1 MGCWEEWE
9 ERGGGDGLFT
19 QSSQSTILPLHP
31 NSVRIYSFIRKNG
44 WMRNNPLEIFRALSD
59 EVRLRILAALMGAE
73 LSVAE
78 LVEVLGLPQ
87 STVSRHLKPL
97 REAGLAET
105 RREGTSVYYRRG
117 ALVHEPDLAPLLENR
132 LRALRTS
139 ERDGAAVRRVLD
151 LRRQRSKDFF
161 EKMAGRYESLTQPGG
176 GWEAL
181 AAALAA
187 GFAGQEVA
195 DLGAG
200 EGALTMLL
208 ARFAKSVV
216 AVDQSKAMLREVREK
231 AKRAGLGD
239 RVKVAEGD
247 FEDLP
252 LKANSVDA
260 VFVSQALHHAARPG
274 HAVAAAA
281 RLLRPGGKLVILD
294 LVRHEQDWVREQWAD
309 QWLGFE
315 AREVQGWM
323 EAAGLQALV
332 TERLSGAAPDLAVL
346 LAVGVKNRETS
357 NIQH

>member
-1 MGCWEEWE
+1 M
-9 ERGGGDGLFT
+9 
-19 QSSQSTILPLHP
+19 S
-31 NSVRIYSFIRKNG
+31 
-44 WMRNNPLEIFRALSD
+44 NPLEIFRALAD
-59 EVRLRILAALMGAE
+59 EVRLRILSALMGAE

-97 REAGLAET
+97 REAGLVET

-139 ERDGAAVRRVLD
+139 ERDSASVRRVLD

-187 GFAGQEVA
+187 GFAGQDVA

-231 AKRAGLGD
+231 ARRAGLGD

-281 RLLRPGGKLVILD
+281 RLLRSGGKLVILD

-346 LAVGVKNRETS
+346 LAVGVKRGETS
-357 NIQH
+357 NIQR

>member
-1 MGCWEEWE
+1 M
-9 ERGGGDGLFT
+9 
-19 QSSQSTILPLHP
+19 S
-31 NSVRIYSFIRKNG
+31 
-44 WMRNNPLEIFRALSD
+44 NNPLEIFRALSD

-231 AKRAGLGD
+231 AKRAGLGE

>member
-1 MGCWEEWE
+1 MPEVI
-9 ERGGGDGLFT
+9 D
-19 QSSQSTILPLHP
+19 
-31 NSVRIYSFIRKNG
+31 
-44 WMRNNPLEIFRALSD
+44 IFRALSD
-59 EVRLRILAALMGAE
+59 EVRLRILAAVMGAE

-78 LVEVLGLPQ
+78 LVEVLELPQ

-117 ALVHEPDLAPLLENR
+117 DLLSEPEWAPLLEKR
-132 LRALRTS
+132 LRALRSAT
-139 ERDGAAVRRVLD
+139 RDAAAVRRVLD

-161 EKMAGRYESLTQPGG
+161 EKVAGRYETLTQPGG

-187 GFAGQEVA
+187 GFAGQDVA

-208 ARFAKSVV
+208 ARFARSVV
-216 AVDQSKAMLREVREK
+216 AVDQSKAMLREVRDK

-247 FEDLP
+247 LEDLP
-252 LKANSVDA
+252 LKPASVDA
-260 VFVSQALHHAARPG
+260 VFLSQALHHSARPG
-274 HAVAAAA
+274 PAVAAAA
-281 RLLRPGGKLVILD
+281 RLLRTGGKLVILD
-294 LVRHEQDWVREQWAD
+294 LVRHEQDWVRQQWAD

-315 AREVQGWM
+315 AREVKGWM
-323 EAAGLQALV
+323 EEAGLESLV
-332 TERLSGAAPDLAVL
+332 TERLSGATPELAVL
-346 LAVGVKNRETS
+346 LAVGCKKE
-357 NIQH
+357 NIQR

>member
-1 MGCWEEWE
+1 MPEVI
-9 ERGGGDGLFT
+9 D
-19 QSSQSTILPLHP
+19 
-31 NSVRIYSFIRKNG
+31 
-44 WMRNNPLEIFRALSD
+44 IFRALSD
-59 EVRLRILAALMGAE
+59 EVRLRILAAVMGAE

-78 LVEVLGLPQ
+78 LVEVLDLPQ

-97 REAGLAET
+97 REAGLVET

-117 ALVHEPDLAPLLENR
+117 ALLSEPEWAPLLEKR
-132 LRALRTS
+132 LRALRS
-139 ERDGAAVRRVLD
+139 AVRDATAVRRVLD

-161 EKMAGRYESLTQPGG
+161 EKVAGRYETLTQPGG

-187 GFAGQEVA
+187 GFAGQDVA

-208 ARFAKSVV
+208 ARFARSVV

-231 AKRAGLGD
+231 AQRAGLGG

-247 FEDLP
+247 LEDLP
-252 LKANSVDA
+252 LKPGSVDA
-260 VFVSQALHHAARPG
+260 VFLSQALHHSVRPG
-274 HAVAAAA
+274 PAVAAAA

-294 LVRHEQDWVREQWAD
+294 LVRHEQDWVRQQWAD

-315 AREVQGWM
+315 AREVKAWM
-323 EAAGLQALV
+323 EDAGLEPLV
-332 TERLSGAAPDLAVL
+332 TERLSGATPELAVL
-346 LAVGVKNRETS
+346 LAVGVKKSSVTS
-357 NIQH
+357 DQ